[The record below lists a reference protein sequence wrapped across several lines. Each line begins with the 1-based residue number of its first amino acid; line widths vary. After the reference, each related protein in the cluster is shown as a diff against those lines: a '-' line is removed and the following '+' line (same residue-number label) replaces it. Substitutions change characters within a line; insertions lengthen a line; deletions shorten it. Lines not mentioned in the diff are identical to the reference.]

1 MSQYS
6 QIRRAGLPSIYVY
19 AEPEDLPLV
28 NITAGTIAFIESI
41 SGLFIYNNGWR
52 PLSTSE
58 DGPVITVAPLSI
70 TVESGTTYTTTI
82 EAYDPDELPIIYGV
96 TTTGSIAENTE
107 VTIDEDTGVL
117 TLLSNNPYA
126 DNFSILL
133 TCSDGVFA
141 TTRTIPVTITN
152 RLPSFTVEPAASQT
166 ASVGTEFSYQY
177 AVTDPDDSTAFEF
190 SLAEISQQD
199 YVNYQQIQRIVRD
212 NHPAWGGA
220 TSRGFGLGAATGG
233 DYLVLTPG
241 LSETYTS
248 HSPVV
253 YKWNNTLSKFE
264 IFQWDFAP
272 WDFTETQAIDASFSN
287 GSATKYCVAVNN
299 DWLFVSQFNEDS
311 TWSTGDN
318 RPNKAKVMKY
328 DANTDQFVDWAGGDL
343 ISIVQEKYSGGS
355 LEYDN
360 GNGVGIVWHRMKD
373 AHFVTTEN
381 GETALIIVSEY
392 TSATQ
397 FPMCW
402 IMIYNETEDR
412 WEAPLTLGIGAGN
425 NNEHRR
431 TFRYSAGAGL
441 TFNRYINQPRQIVP
455 NPYKNEFV
463 ISFTDLMLVV
473 DYTLTPQTVNVGG
486 VDEIQYTGTINDEF
500 VGSGGV
506 ICDDNAAAWEDADTL
521 WISGVTD
528 ANPSVPDGSLRK
540 IVRGSTPDQYNGS
553 HWLPTESGT
562 WLDGTTNYDTYG
574 SATHTIYSKTG
585 ISYTSTDAANGDG
598 RTDRLIIKPTSSGDI
613 VAVGSLGNNT
623 FIVNGSTNQ
632 VQHLDSLYDRE
643 DFASFEVSNY
653 SLYYRSGANEMRCVL
668 YNRELGLV
676 IAVDQEGLY
685 TNHGVAM
692 VYGFGSATSITQD
705 GEVTVKPASF
715 GNYSLTTTV
724 SDSIDSINDTV
735 ALSVPGGV
743 NFTQSPPTNK
753 TIDANSTQ
761 TFDAAAV
768 SGNYADDLNIKF
780 SSDLDYTQSSI
791 LTGSTDHAVVEN
803 DLFVLVDGEVR
814 QYTLDQFGKP
824 GESYSVLDTSSLTT
838 GESFIENLY
847 AVDDYLILGRKYEAS
862 TSPTGVSGRLG
873 SRETTSSWGYNYG
886 SYPYQSQPQSIS
898 YRYFRYT
905 LQDVHQQDTDGTYWL
920 EYTYTSFWD
929 DDGNPTADEQ
939 SHTITIYKYD
949 PIINQIKQV
958 GQPLTGWSFQ
968 DDTGEAEGCNFIRAY
983 HPDRQSSQGDNLLYI
998 MAKTFGNNGDAEM
1011 AVFSYTDDSVT
1022 LLDQTFLSSDASY
1035 NHDAFYADV
1044 SSDGEWCAVVY
1055 GPSLTGRIWLRG
1067 PDDQGTTQKWTIQT
1081 TKPNQ
1086 LSDYNSCGFI
1096 KINDEY
1102 HLVTLFDD
1110 TSNSKFTIQV
1120 WELPSSQTPGM
1131 LTSYSPVSSYDVLFT
1146 DPDVNYIQ
1154 GPITSNDNNDVVVG
1168 SWLFTVSVLTKT
1180 LTKHSVLTGTGV
1192 SSGRGQRTMY
1202 VADKNV
1208 FYTYGTPRSAADGS
1222 GFGDQDS
1229 TIVAWSLNPIT
1240 KALTSEGSASPDI
1253 SSTYETGLG
1262 VNANG
1267 DFITTRVANGTQL
1280 RAGTFS
1286 LIGKWRYHGSL
1297 YGQGALI
1304 PFKKENGSYVQKGV
1318 LTTSDYLGT
1327 QDQMPMGNR
1336 IGGLLKQDLG
1346 DGKDYLTFGYPW
1358 YDSLDPQGRIYRYYW
1373 DTDTSTWIKDT
1384 HADQTYVINN
1394 SYSGAS
1400 YGHNNFGYSLTQ
1412 YQDFFMEAGP
1422 RSTAISD
1429 VRAKSGQ
1436 VTLFGDRLGQ
1446 LIKEG
1451 IITDSTSLTSSGID
1465 QIFNLNGF
1473 AENTIAST
1481 YIAWGNTGSRGT
1493 LNYPNGKLNIF
1504 NSVYNNPTVPIET
1517 ATRFSQTRFRKDDS
1531 HTIEAPTGFDASWNY
1546 GTAVG
1551 TDNNSGIKLTDR
1563 TSVGGAKQ
1571 FDPSGDY
1578 TIEFHYKHTS
1588 GGDKHIL
1595 NTATYNGNFFTDAD
1609 GLRLYMDNNTL
1620 VFCKNFT
1627 GAAPSLTA
1635 VKGVYW
1641 TNAANYDDTWRHY
1654 AIVYDSV
1661 DQDFTLWVDGLRQG
1675 LGTVGDSSYMTTNPQ
1690 IWQPIVE
1697 TNYHW
1702 NIGPA
1707 RSTNGTNSD
1716 IQGVGFDFAN
1726 LIVTFNKEYDPD
1738 DVTIDLSFFEDISYK
1753 KIKPSTW
1760 LAIGIGSTLIDL
1772 SGNHAVTSSEMTLG
1786 SAPNTYTSTTINSS
1800 GWVRYLD
1807 GTDNTIVAANDNRV
1821 FVLNRDVDNTFYV
1834 ENSFSVQGEIKKVKA
1849 LSNDTDTVIVQTTTD
1864 TIVYNKDLGKFLT
1877 QSISVSNGTATI
1889 SPKLLAN
1896 GTYTLKTI
1904 ASDGIGTSIKNTT
1917 ITQNPVFDIST
1928 VNDREVFVEWG
1939 SSDTQTLPV
1948 SDAYTTTWARTF
1960 TNNSENSTQLVL
1972 TNNSTNY
1979 SLVAT
1984 PSTVTHD
1991 KFAVDL
1997 SVSLGGE
2004 TETISTNTYYTY
2016 APWKLGPSDANDWDG
2031 GSGSGW
2037 RPLSPDLDGNDGSA
2051 ADQSLYYGY
2060 SVSMSEIDEPN
2071 TTGYFVVGQP
2081 RSNWDNTG
2089 VFTASGEV
2097 YVYQWN
2103 DSQGSNNLSFVDS
2116 QYRQRLQNSTVFG
2129 TDTNVQGQHFGWV
2142 VDITADG
2149 ETLLVTAPGI
2159 GTTTVDETAN
2169 STGQAGAVVYARQSD
2184 GTFSPS
2190 TTIDFADLTLGGS
2203 QLGTAAAISDDAST
2217 LVFGSANYPVNTNQN
2232 GLVSIWRR
2240 TIAGT
2245 YTSFSLID
2253 HVTNNWANNSRT
2265 GESVA
2270 VSADGSV
2277 VAVGQP
2283 NPSGAGAVLVY
2294 KYTDNGYQ
2302 LVQTITTNNT
2312 TYSGAPQ
2319 TGEEF
2324 GYSLAMTPDGGTIV
2338 VGMPGRNF
2346 VYGDDIGGF
2355 VVYDGNTTNGYTQ
2368 TYVYEP
2374 NIDIGYT
2381 TGARIGHSVTI
2392 DKFGSTIVA
2401 GAPYTGETVRD
2412 GSRSANNYNVGN
2424 VYTAYKE
2431 QGTWNKVSHK
2441 YIPWEVQSNH
2451 VVNTVNTGWRNR
2463 TYGWSVCLAPNG
2475 SQLAVGDPTLAA
2487 EVTGTVNERVHY
2499 HQPSKVD
2506 LVVSLRSVGNMN
2518 YSFSNGQFTY
2528 GVTQTMGTNSPLVI
2542 PLPDF
2547 SPTGIAS
2554 KQDYVPNVLTGSAG
2568 VTASINAD
2576 GNLEIAHTRN
2586 AGTVSTGY
2594 SLITVTP
2601 PSSIQTKPA
2610 FDAVAI
2616 SINWN

>member
-58 DGPVITVAPLSI
+58 DGPVITAAPLSI

-190 SLAEISQQD
+190 SLAETSQQD

-220 TSRGFGLGAATGG
+220 TTRGFGLGAATGG

-241 LSETYTS
+241 LSEQYTS

-272 WDFTETQAIDASFSN
+272 WDYTETQAIDASFSN
-287 GSATKYCVAVNN
+287 GSASKYCVAVNN
-299 DWLFVSQFNEDS
+299 DFLFVSQFNADS
-311 TWSTGDN
+311 TWSTGSN

-343 ISIVQEKYSGGS
+343 ISIVQAKYSAGS

-360 GNGVGIVWHRMKD
+360 DNGRGIVWHRMKD

-381 GETALIIVSEY
+381 GETALLIISDY
-392 TSATQ
+392 ANAIQ

-402 IMIYNETEDR
+402 VMVYNETEDR
-412 WEAPLTLGIGAGN
+412 WEAPLTLGIGTGT

-431 TFRYSAGAGL
+431 TFRYSAGAGS
-441 TFNRYINQPRQIVP
+441 FIDRYINKPRQIVP

-500 VGSGGV
+500 VGIGGV
-506 ICDDNAAAWEDADTL
+506 ICEDTAAAWEDADTL

-553 HWLPTESGT
+553 HWLPTETGT
-562 WLDGTTNYDTYG
+562 WLAGSTNYDLYG

-585 ISYTSTDAANGDG
+585 LSYTSTDAGNDDG

-643 DFASFEVSNY
+643 PFATFEVGNY
-653 SLYYRSGANEMRCVL
+653 NYGFYSSGANEMRCVL

-676 IAVDQEGLY
+676 IAVDQEGLGY
-685 TNHGVAM
+685 DGVAM
-692 VYGFGSATSITQD
+692 VYGFGSATSISQD

-761 TFDAAAV
+761 TFDVAAI
-768 SGNYADDLNIKF
+768 SGNYADELNIKF
-780 SSDLDYTQSSI
+780 SSDLDYTQSSV

-803 DLFVLVDGEVR
+803 DLFVLVNGEVR
-814 QYTLDQFGKP
+814 QYTLDQFGVP
-824 GESYSVLDTSSLTT
+824 GASYNVLDTSSLTT

-873 SRETTSSWGYNYG
+873 GRETTSSWGYVYG
-886 SYPYQSQPQSIS
+886 SYPFHTQPQSIA

-905 LQDVHQQDTDGTYWL
+905 FQDIHQQDTDGTYWL
-920 EYTYTSFWD
+920 EYTYTSYWD
-929 DDGNPTADEQ
+929 DDGNPTNDEQ
-939 SHTITIYKYD
+939 GHAITIYKYD

-958 GQPLTGWSFQ
+958 GQLTGWSFQ
-968 DDTGEAEGCNFIRAY
+968 DDQSEAEGVGFIRAY
-983 HPDRQSSQGDNLLYI
+983 HPDRQSSQGDNLLYL
-998 MAKTFGNNGDAEM
+998 MNRSFGNNGDAEM

-1022 LLDQTFLSSDASY
+1022 LLDQTFLESDASY
-1035 NHDAFYADV
+1035 NHDGFYADV

-1055 GPSLTGRIWLRG
+1055 GPSSTGRIWLRG
-1067 PDDQGTTQKWTIQT
+1067 PDDQGTTQQWTIQT
-1081 TKPNQ
+1081 SKPNQ

-1096 KINDEY
+1096 KINNEY
-1102 HLVTLFDD
+1102 HLVTLFYD
-1110 TSNSKFTIQV
+1110 TSNSKWIVQV
-1120 WELPSSQTPGM
+1120 WELPTSQTPGT
-1131 LTSYSPVSSYDVLFT
+1131 LNSYSPVSSYDVLFT
-1146 DPDVNYIQ
+1146 DPDGGSIE

-1180 LTKHSVLTGTGV
+1180 LTKHSVLAGTGV
-1192 SSGRGQRTMY
+1192 SAGAAQRIMY
-1202 VADKNV
+1202 VADKDV
-1208 FYTYGTPRSAADGS
+1208 FYTYNTPRAAPDGTGS
-1222 GFGDQDS
+1222 GDLGS
-1229 TIVAWSLNPIT
+1229 SIVAWSLNPIT
-1240 KALTSEGSASPDI
+1240 KAFISKGSASANI
-1253 SSTYETGLG
+1253 SSSYATGLG

-1267 DFITTRVANGTQL
+1267 DFITSHVQNGTAL
-1280 RAGTFS
+1280 TAGLFS
-1286 LIGKWRYHGSL
+1286 RIGKWRYHGSL

-1304 PFKKENGSYVQKGV
+1304 PFKKENGSYVQKGI
-1318 LTTSDYLGT
+1318 LTTSDYSNT
-1327 QDQMPMGNR
+1327 QAQAPWGNR

-1358 YDSLDPQGRIYRYYW
+1358 YESLDPQGRIYRYYW

-1384 HADQTYVINN
+1384 HVDQTYAIG
-1394 SYSGAS
+1394 SSGGTS

-1412 YQDFFMEAGP
+1412 YQDFVMEAGP
-1422 RSTAISD
+1422 RNTAED
-1429 VRAKSGQ
+1429 DNRAKSGQ
-1436 VTLFGDRLGQ
+1436 VTLFGNRLGQ
-1446 LIKEG
+1446 LITEG
-1451 IITDSTSLTSSGID
+1451 IISDSDSLSADGID
-1465 QIFNLNGF
+1465 RIFYLSGF
-1473 AENTIAST
+1473 AENTIANT

-1493 LNYPNGKLNIF
+1493 FDYPDGKLNIF

-1531 HTIEAPTGFDASWNY
+1531 QTIEAPTGFDYSWNY
-1546 GTAVG
+1546 GAAAG
-1551 TDNNSGIKLTDR
+1551 TNDNSGIELTDR
-1563 TSVGGAKQ
+1563 YIDGGAKQ

-1588 GGDKHIL
+1588 GGYKHIL

-1609 GLRLYMDNNTL
+1609 GLRLYMENNTL

-1627 GAAPSLTA
+1627 GTPPNLTL

-1641 TNAANYDDTWRHY
+1641 SNVASYDDTWRHY

-1661 DQDFTLWVDGLRQG
+1661 DQDFTLWVDGQRQG

-1738 DVTIDLSFFEDISYK
+1738 DATIDLSFFEDISYK

-1760 LAIGIGSTLIDL
+1760 LAIGIGGTLTDL
-1772 SGNHAVTSSEMTLG
+1772 SGNHAVNSRDITPG
-1786 SAPNTYTSTTINSS
+1786 SAPNTYTPTTINNS

-1807 GTDNTIVAANDNRV
+1807 GTDNSIVAANDNRV

-1834 ENSFSVQGEIKKVKA
+1834 ESSFGVQGEIKKVKV

-1877 QSISVSNGTATI
+1877 QQISVSNGTATI

-1904 ASDGIGTSIKNTT
+1904 ASDRLGTSIKNTT

-1939 SSDTQTLPV
+1939 STDTQTLPV
-1948 SDAYTTTWARTF
+1948 SNDYTTTWTRTF
-1960 TNNSENSTQLVL
+1960 TNNSKNSTQLVL

-1997 SVSLGGE
+1997 TVSLGGE
-2004 TETISTNTYYTY
+2004 TETVSTNTYYTY
-2016 APWKLGPSDANDWDG
+2016 APWKLGPTDANDYDG

-2051 ADQSLYYGY
+2051 ADQSYYYGY

-2089 VFTASGEV
+2089 VMTASGEV

-2103 DSQGSNNLSFVDS
+2103 DSQGSNDLAFVGS
-2116 QYRQRLQNSTVFG
+2116 QHRQRLQNSTVFG

-2159 GTTTVDETAN
+2159 GTTSVDPTAN
-2169 STGQAGAVVYARQSD
+2169 SSAQAGAVVYARQSD

-2190 TTIDFADLTLGGS
+2190 TTIDFADITLGGS

-2217 LVFGSANYPVNTNQN
+2217 IVFGSANYPVNTNQN

-2240 TIAGT
+2240 NTAGT

-2253 HVTNNWANNSRT
+2253 HVTNSWANNSRT

-2277 VAVGQP
+2277 VAIGQP
-2283 NPSGAGAVLVY
+2283 GYNPGSVSGQGAVLVY
-2294 KYTDNGYQ
+2294 RYTDTGYQ
-2302 LVQTITTNNT
+2302 FVQRITEA
-2312 TYSGAPQ
+2312 SGMTESQ
-2319 TGEEF
+2319 F
-2324 GYSLAMTPDGGTIV
+2324 GYSVAMTPDGGTIV
-2338 VGMPGRNF
+2338 VGAPGSQNTAT
-2346 VYGDDIGGF
+2346 YNDIGS
-2355 VVYDGNTTNGYTQ
+2355 VWIYDGNTTDGSTRTTFFTENGITGG
-2368 TYVYEP
+2368 
-2374 NIDIGYT
+2374 NGT
-2381 TGARIGHSVTI
+2381 TGARMGHSVTI
-2392 DKFGSTIVA
+2392 DKFGSTIIA
-2401 GAPYTGETVRD
+2401 GAPYTGASVRD
-2412 GSRSANNYNVGN
+2412 GSRSSNNYEVGR
-2424 VYTAYKE
+2424 VYTMYKE
-2431 QGTWNKVSHK
+2431 SGTWNTYNKA
-2441 YIPWEVQSNH
+2441 YIPYQVHGNH
-2451 VVNTVNTGWRNR
+2451 IVNPVNTSWRNR

-2475 SQLAVGDPTLAA
+2475 SQLAVGDPTLAV
-2487 EVTGTVNERVHY
+2487 EDTGTTNERVHY

-2506 LVVSLRSVGNMN
+2506 LIESLRSVSSMI
-2518 YSFSNGQFTY
+2518 YSFSNGQFAY

-2554 KQDYVPNVLTGSAG
+2554 KQDYQPSTFSGSDG
-2568 VTASINAD
+2568 VTVSINGD
-2576 GNLEIAHTRN
+2576 GNLSIAHTRN
-2586 AGTVSTGY
+2586 S
-2594 SLITVTP
+2594 STVTAGYTLISVEV
-2601 PSSIQTKPA
+2601 PSNIFGRPDSNSVTLR
-2610 FDAVAI
+2610 V
-2616 SINWN
+2616 NWI